1 MTPLKNV
8 GLTDQSSER
17 RAGNSNLTG
26 PSAYRESIYKRNQA
40 TVFWILLWW
49 IILNWCGHAYPC

>member
-26 PSAYRESIYKRNQA
+26 PSAYRESIYKETRPLS
-40 TVFWILLWW
+40 FEYF
-49 IILNWCGHAYPC
+49 CDE